1 MPSLEPWKNLRLR
14 KDIVTLFD
22 VLCEVQQTPTGPKI
36 IRSFPEDYDDQQVLK
51 AIPQFAMPYDFFD
64 HQGWQHNFGH
74 CRVSPATK
82 TCYVILSG
90 LPWCKFFA
98 EMLDLFSGI
107 RSFATDEDFDLAF
120 CAAYHSEIP
129 LPGTQLSLPKINK
142 LPVAKCIAP
151 ELKVFPSMRDETYL
165 LELWNALSPDQL
177 IKLYCSILKERN
189 IIFTGSKLSLI
200 TNCVLA
206 TTTMLYPMYWQYLL
220 IPVIPPD
227 MKAFLGTPVPAIM
240 GVAKQVVPQVEK
252 AEGTNTAVIID
263 LDARTI
269 AAIDQDYQAMPTD
282 IKKMLMSYLK
292 KMSMS
297 DGFSEVF
304 YKANS
309 QIFGKFLYGRRADTP
324 SGWDRELF
332 ISKHKDSEMR
342 DYLRYLIGDG
352 GVQYLERFCEE
363 YFEKE
368 NTLESQKIPFTAE
381 GMPKK
386 PMEKIQDNVSEVFG
400 TFKDKFGKLK
410 IGGGRPG
417 ASKFYDEPIS
427 NLDNQLFEDSLPERP
442 KEVQSRQPEQQQV
455 VYDLITFGND
465 DPTPTAETPQ
475 TRASF
480 EDPFG
485 IREFETSTFNSHTQP
500 SNARASPSLPSRPP
514 VTFPPSQFP
523 DNPFMQPFPFDAFS
537 GFSARS
543 DSNSLS
549 SAGSSPKLPPR
560 PIHNV
565 QMRGSPFQ
573 AGAAARHGM
582 INPGQPM
589 RTNSASPVVPQRP
602 TQRPIADIPS
612 HGGSAPTMNIP
623 LRRPAL
629 QSRAPPTTPQPTQ
642 NPPTVPGHGWVK
654 FE

>member
-1 MPSLEPWKNLRLR
+1 MSSLEPWKNLRLR

-282 IKKMLMSYLK
+282 
-292 KMSMS
+292 
-297 DGFSEVF
+297 
-304 YKANS
+304 
-309 QIFGKFLYGRRADTP
+309 

-352 GVQYLERFCEE
+352 GVQYLER
-363 YFEKE
+363 
-368 NTLESQKIPFTAE
+368 
-381 GMPKK
+381 
-386 PMEKIQDNVSEVFG
+386 DNVSEVFG

-427 NLDNQLFEDSLPERP
+427 NLDNQLFEDSLPEKP

-500 SNARASPSLPSRPP
+500 S
-514 VTFPPSQFP
+514 T
-523 DNPFMQPFPFDAFS
+523 
-537 GFSARS
+537 
-543 DSNSLS
+543 
-549 SAGSSPKLPPR
+549 AGSSPKLPPR

-602 TQRPIADIPS
+602 AQRPIADIPS

-623 LRRPAL
+623 
-629 QSRAPPTTPQPTQ
+629 
-642 NPPTVPGHGWVK
+642 
-654 FE
+654 